1 VVPVLTQPDA
11 LPGAQIQFAVGD
23 GDGQRGTQET
33 CFHMGRLRTHHFVSH
48 HYVRSLMSPTMSSG
62 PSQEWRYGIP

>member
-11 LPGAQIQFAVGD
+11 LPGAQIQFAVCD

-33 CFHMGRLRTHHFVSH
+33 CFHMGRLKKQDLATNTSVF
-48 HYVRSLMSPTMSSG
+48 LLKPTMSSG
-62 PSQEWRYGIP
+62 PSQE